1 MVYNSTLVSKIS
13 GALKKNMPTFF
24 GCFDLSVLKHKT
36 LMNEVNE
43 SHFINIVQCF

>member
-1 MVYNSTLVSKIS
+1 MANNCTKYPEI
-13 GALKKNMPTFF
+13 GIIMR
-24 GCFDLSVLKHKT
+24 CFDLGVLELKT